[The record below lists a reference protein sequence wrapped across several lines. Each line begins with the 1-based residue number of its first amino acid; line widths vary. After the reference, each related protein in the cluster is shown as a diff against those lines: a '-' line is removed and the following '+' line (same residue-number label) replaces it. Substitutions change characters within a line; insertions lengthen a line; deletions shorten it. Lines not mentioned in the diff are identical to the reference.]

1 VKRNQY
7 VTLLAKG
14 GTVAIMPFAPGQLIL
29 RRYFRGERYTF
40 VQPARVVRDDEAGLL
55 LWLMAGS
62 EFAALV
68 DADGRTAHDLAVDDL
83 RDPRLTRQTWRDHDV
98 LMLMPPGAAYSIWWM
113 FRDGE
118 FALWYVNLE
127 TPAERDDE
135 GVDCTDHVLDVL
147 VEPDRTWSWK
157 DEDEFAA
164 RTGRDGYFDAEAAGR
179 IRAEG
184 ERLIKLAESGEFPFD
199 GTLTDFRPDPAWR
212 PAALPPGWDRAHR

>member
-135 GVDCTDHVLDVL
+135 GVDCTDHVL
-147 VEPDRTWSWK
+147 TSWSSPT
-157 DEDEFAA
+157 AP
-164 RTGRDGYFDAEAAGR
+164 GAGR
-179 IRAEG
+179 TRT
-184 ERLIKLAESGEFPFD
+184 SS
-199 GTLTDFRPDPAWR
+199 R
-212 PAALPPGWDRAHR
+212 PAPAGTATSTPRRPGGSGPRANG